1 MIWEI
6 LALLLGLFAVVLGVV
21 GCVVPVLP
29 GPIIALAAPLA
40 ISLAGSWDV
49 FDPATLV
56 VLAVVAVATTVGD
69 SILPA
74 RSAAKAGAG
83 RPGVLGSVIG
93 MLLGSFLFPPFGTIL
108 GAFLGALAGEIV
120 FNRENRDPIK
130 AALGVFRGTL
140 LATLLKLASVG
151 ATAAVSVRGAIVL
164 FQ

>member
-6 LALLLGLFAVVLGVV
+6 LAVLAAAVAVVVGIV
-21 GCVVPVLP
+21 GCIVPVIP
-29 GPIIALAAPLA
+29 GPIIALLAPLA
-40 ISLAGSWDV
+40 ISLAGEWEI
-49 FDPATLV
+49 FEPATLILIG
-56 VLAVVAVATTVGD
+56 VLALVTTLGD

-83 RPGVLGSVIG
+83 RPGVVGSVIG
-93 MLLGSFLFPPFGTIL
+93 MLVGSFLFPPFGTIV
-108 GAFLGALAGEIV
+108 GAFVGALLGEVIL
-120 FNRENRDPIK
+120 NRDNRDPLR

-151 ATAAVSVRGAIVL
+151 ATAAVSIPGVLRL